1 MTTHVT
7 SDFCKAL
14 VIAEAERH
22 CKTTV
27 RSRTVARGSRCNYCG
42 GGSSDSGS
50 PGAGAGTGTG
60 DATAG
65 KRTGYDCGG
74 WWVVVQV
81 RSGHECNDF
90 CPLTGVPFQMD
101 GTASPLRYPKGNPHS
116 VETRRSA
123 YSVPATKQTD
133 RLTDIAQK
141 EGRSFRTKNLEE
153 NNRCD
158 AVSYTTIEVLNG
170 VCITGNYLQCDICAN
185 ID

>member
-1 MTTHVT
+1 LTSSSENCSIRRHVHAACKNERSFDITTHVT

-14 VIAEAERH
+14 LIAEAERH

-101 GTASPLRYPKGNPHS
+101 GTASPLRYPRETPTRLKPAGPH
-116 VETRRSA
+116 TPYPPRNR
-123 YSVPATKQTD
+123 QTD
-133 RLTDIAQK
+133 L
-141 EGRSFRTKNLEE
+141 RT
-153 NNRCD
+153 
-158 AVSYTTIEVLNG
+158 
-170 VCITGNYLQCDICAN
+170 
-185 ID
+185 